1 MKLIWMEEW
10 YEIGVHRERPC
21 KLPMPRSHAQ
31 LQVKQQNQSQAH
43 PMSVAAK
50 VCLIASNLS

>member
-1 MKLIWMEEW
+1 MKLIRMEEW
-10 YEIGVHRERPC
+10 YEIGVYRERPC

-43 PMSVAAK
+43 PRILK
-50 VCLIASNLS
+50 VLLLRFA